1 MSDKSVDTDVDVAD
15 AFAKNEVVRT
25 MEQRFPEVLEDPAIQ
40 QLSEFLQDTQGAS
53 EEQVQA
59 YIKGL
64 YMGGEERIPLD
75 DIGTQA
81 DALDG
86 EEQFASVDIT

>member
-1 MSDKSVDTDVDVAD
+1 MSDKPVDTDVDVAD
-15 AFAKNEVVRT
+15 AFAQKRT

-40 QLSEFLQDTQGAS
+40 QLSEFLQDAKGAS

-75 DIGTQA
+75 DLGSEV
-81 DALDG
+81 DVLDG
-86 EEQFASVDIT
+86 EELSTSADIA